1 MVNVNRKVQF
11 RALDEMPQE
20 IREALN
26 YSNIGFSPQDILYL
40 HALYMTGKNTSEE
53 IVDMIRGKDA
63 FVTLSNYLAKSR

>member
-1 MVNVNRKVQF
+1 MVNVNREVQF
-11 RALDEMPQE
+11 RALDEMPRE

-26 YSNIGFSPQDILYL
+26 YSNIGFSPRDILYL
-40 HALYMTGKNTSEE
+40 HTLYMTGKNTSKE